1 MIDLKIL
8 KSNSKTALGA
18 RGQAKNTRFQ
28 GRLVPAQS
36 FPG

>member
-18 RGQAKNTRFQ
+18 RGQAKNTRFK
-28 GRLVPAQS
+28 GLVPAQS